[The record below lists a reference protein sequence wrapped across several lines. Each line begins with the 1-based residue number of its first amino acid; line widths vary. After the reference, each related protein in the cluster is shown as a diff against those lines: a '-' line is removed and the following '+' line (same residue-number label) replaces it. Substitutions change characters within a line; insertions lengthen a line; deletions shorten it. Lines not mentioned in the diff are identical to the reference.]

1 MIEAVI
7 FDMDG
12 ILFDSE
18 KIITAYWYEEAAERN
33 IPKEK
38 MKIAVEG
45 SIGLNVNDTCL
56 FFKKLF
62 GENFDYP
69 AFREKTSRKFHEE
82 IARNGLPVMEGVY
95 DILTFLQKTSLKVG
109 LASSS
114 RTESVYKHIKEHDME
129 QYFEVMICG
138 DTVEHSK
145 PEPDI
150 YLKACKAL
158 GLSPDKCIAIEDSPN
173 GIRSAYAAGMFPIMV
188 PDLVQPT
195 ADIEKMIYRKYDSL
209 IEVKKFIQDEVLG
222 LG

>member
-1 MIEAVI
+1 
-7 FDMDG
+7 
-12 ILFDSE
+12 
-18 KIITAYWYEEAAERN
+18 
-33 IPKEK
+33 
-38 MKIAVEG
+38 
-45 SIGLNVNDTCL
+45 
-56 FFKKLF
+56 
-62 GENFDYP
+62 
-69 AFREKTSRKFHEE
+69 
-82 IARNGLPVMEGVY
+82 MEGVY

-209 IEVKKFIQDEVLG
+209 IEVKKFIQDEILG